1 MGRKKWEGLK
11 RTKEEG
17 RRFWEGKGR
26 IRPRREEVCALHW
39 AEVLTSPIASLD
51 AVIHSATPRVFFEP
65 CPGANKN
72 W

>member
-1 MGRKKWEGLK
+1 M
-11 RTKEEG
+11 
-17 RRFWEGKGR
+17 FP
-26 IRPRREEVCALHW
+26 RPRREEVCALGW
-39 AEVLTSPIASLD
+39 AEVLTGPIASPD